1 MGYWPADVGS
11 CTHWAH
17 RGYGRQ
23 KATGLERKTRSS
35 VHRSPFRPREGG
47 DREYAYVY
55 VYAYAVCSIPG
66 SFAVAM
72 IDPVFGDRS

>member
-1 MGYWPADVGS
+1 MGYWPADVES
-11 CTHWAH
+11 CAH
-17 RGYGRQ
+17 RTHLGYGCQ

-55 VYAYAVCSIPG
+55 VYAYAVCSIRG
-66 SFAVAM
+66 SSAVAM
-72 IDPVFGDRS
+72 LVPVVQ